1 MNLKRISVSFFS
13 LLLASQMTISA
24 QNVSFSTNKVTLK
37 SAFEKIE
44 KASKYK
50 IAYNSSQLNAN
61 RSVTLSK
68 KSDDV
73 FGMLTQLLKE
83 TNCTYEL
90 EGNYIIIKPLQ
101 KAQTSGKKVKVRG
114 VIKDETGEPIIGAT
128 VRVKGQSEGT
138 VSDFDGNFTLEYVAE
153 VAQYSNIFVRS
164 IWLAA
169 IATVICLVISYPV
182 AFILARMDIKV
193 QSTMVM
199 IIVLPM
205 WMNFLLRTYAWMTIL
220 GNEGIIN
227 TLLGYIGL
235 GPYKM
240 LNTQGAVVLGMVY
253 DYLPYMVLPLYSVMV
268 KIDKSVLEAAQDLG
282 CNSLKSLFRVVL
294 PLSLPGVMSGIT
306 MVFVPAISTF
316 IISRMLGG
324 GSNLL
329 IGDLIEM
336 QFLGN
341 SYNPNLG
348 AGISLVLMV
357 IILLI
362 MTLMNQFDVD
372 DDRVLV

>member
-1 MNLKRISVSFFS
+1 MKRK
-13 LLLASQMTISA
+13 LLSA
-24 QNVSFSTNKVTLK
+24 PYLVWMAVFVIVPLIMVAYF
-37 SAFEKIE
+37 AF
-44 KASKYK
+44 
-50 IAYNSSQLNAN
+50 
-61 RSVTLSK
+61 T
-68 KSDDV
+68 D
-73 FGMLTQLLKE
+73 
-83 TNCTYEL
+83 
-90 EGNYIIIKPLQ
+90 
-101 KAQTSGKKVKVRG
+101 
-114 VIKDETGEPIIGAT
+114 GE
-128 VRVKGQSEGT
+128 
-138 VSDFDGNFTLEYVAE
+138 GNFTLEYVAD
-153 VAQYSNIFVRS
+153 VAQYSNIFIRS

-169 IATVICLVISYPV
+169 VATVICLVVAYPV
-182 AFILARMDIKV
+182 AFSLAKMDLRV

-199 IIVLPM
+199 IMVLPM
-205 WMNFLLRTYAWMTIL
+205 WMNFLLRTYAWMTLL

-227 TLLGYIGL
+227 TVLGFFGL
-235 GPYKM
+235 GPFKM

-253 DYLPYMVLPLYSVMV
+253 DYLPYMILPLYSIMV

-282 CNSLKSLFRVVL
+282 CNNVKTLLRVVL

-324 GSNLL
+324 GGNLL

-348 AGISLVLMV
+348 ASISLVLMV

-372 DDRVLV
+372 DDRVLM